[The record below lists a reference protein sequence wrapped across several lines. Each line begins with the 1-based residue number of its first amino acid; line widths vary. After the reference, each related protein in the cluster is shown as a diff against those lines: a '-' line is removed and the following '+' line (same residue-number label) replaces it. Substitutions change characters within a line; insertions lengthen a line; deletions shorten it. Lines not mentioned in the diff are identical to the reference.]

1 MKKLILAIF
10 IALVS
15 VSMPTMAQDDM
26 YGTASRRQGT
36 SISVKSGSLS
46 ITQEEKLARE
56 AQRKAMQQKIDSMQ
70 CCEALA
76 AVSDTAFTLEAD
88 NVVFKYGERAY
99 VTPSTNFVS
108 VADGRAVIQTSFN
121 IPVAGPNGMGGIT
134 VDGSVSKYEVSRDK
148 QGNTTVSFFVMGT
161 VANCQVNILLYAG
174 SNKASIDLFPTF
186 SSDRLTLEGVILP
199 NSKSFVVQGRTI

>member
-1 MKKLILAIF
+1 MKKLFMALC
-10 IALVS
+10 IALAS
-15 VSMPTMAQDDM
+15 FSMPAMAQDDM
-26 YGTASRRQGT
+26 YGAASRRQGT
-36 SISVKSGSLS
+36 SISVRSGSLS
-46 ITQEEKLARE
+46 LTQKEKQARE

-70 CCEALA
+70 CDEALA
-76 AVSDTAFTLEAD
+76 AIRDTAFTLEAD

-108 VADGRAVIQTSFN
+108 VADGKAVIQTSFN

-134 VDGSVSKYEVSRDK
+134 VDGSVSKYTVSRDK
-148 QGNTTVSFFVMGT
+148 QGNTTVSFYVMGT

-174 SNKASIDLFPTF
+174 SNEASVDLVPTF
-186 SSDRLTLEGVILP
+186 NSDRLTLDGVILP